1 MRARAQQ
8 THLYVWTAAL
18 GAGKP
23 PKLPLLLSGEPPKLP
38 LLLSGE
44 PPKLPLPLCGEKRL
58 VPLSCLTR
66 LRGLMGLASSLL
78 GCWDSSQRRA

>member
-18 GAGKP
+18 GAGK
-23 PKLPLLLSGEPPKLP
+23 PPKLP

>member
-1 MRARAQQ
+1 MVGARAQQ

-18 GAGKP
+18 GA
-23 PKLPLLLSGEPPKLP
+23 GEPPKLP

-44 PPKLPLPLCGEKRL
+44 PPKLPLPLCGENRL